1 MCLYSSFI
9 ILSFPPSVDRNLL
22 LRFVHCCAASEVQQ
36 EAAVD
41 LLRAVQHRLDLSC
54 SSCVELSQEGQSET
68 LSLTAEDC
76 RAVSTILRRSSR
88 KTQLDLQD
96 CEVEDSG
103 LDLLLP
109 VLDGVR
115 LRLERPQSDTHQR
128 RSWFSFMFMLRNNL
142 CVL

>member
-1 MCLYSSFI
+1 M
-9 ILSFPPSVDRNLL
+9 
-22 LRFVHCCAASEVQQ
+22 
-36 EAAVD
+36 
-41 LLRAVQHRLDLSC
+41 
-54 SSCVELSQEGQSET
+54 ELSQEGQSET